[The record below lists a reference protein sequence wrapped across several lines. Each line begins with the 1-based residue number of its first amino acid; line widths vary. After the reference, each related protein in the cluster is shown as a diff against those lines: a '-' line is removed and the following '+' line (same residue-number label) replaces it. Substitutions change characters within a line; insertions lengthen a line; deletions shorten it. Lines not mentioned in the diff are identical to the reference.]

1 MFYFSLC
8 SEAGESASAFLK
20 MNVVAISRGLGKA
33 RVEEEEW
40 QFF

>member
-1 MFYFSLC
+1 M
-8 SEAGESASAFLK
+8 SALLK

-33 RVEEEEW
+33 RVEKEEQ